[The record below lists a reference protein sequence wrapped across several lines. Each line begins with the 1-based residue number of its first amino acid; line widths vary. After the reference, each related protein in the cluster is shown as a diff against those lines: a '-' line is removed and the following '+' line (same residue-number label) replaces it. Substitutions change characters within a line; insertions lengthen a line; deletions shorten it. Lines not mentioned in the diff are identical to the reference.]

1 MLHRGELVELDVDA
15 LPFAAKPQLIQLPAR
30 VDAPG
35 PVYPL
40 VFVVTVSTVHG
51 FTQGLGQIGRVRKRL
66 DLGSKVVVS
75 TSIYRAWSQ
84 PPDPRK
90 MPAQALRGMRLPG
103 FTSINRVRASKCGL

>member
-1 MLHRGELVELDVDA
+1 MLHHGELVELDVDA

-51 FTQGLGQIGRVRKRL
+51 FTQGLGRIGRVRKRL
-66 DLGSKVVVS
+66 DLGRKSLSPPAS
-75 TSIYRAWSQ
+75 TEHGGSLQTPGR
-84 PPDPRK
+84 
-90 MPAQALRGMRLPG
+90 RLHRP
-103 FTSINRVRASKCGL
+103 CGA